1 MKILLKKSMM
11 QVLAIG
17 VLAISLASC
26 KKEKNETP
34 QNQIE
39 DAAGLNV
46 TLNWSMADGTNALN
60 TDLDVYLY
68 EGSGM
73 VSQVAAGDAE
83 NQFENFDI
91 IPTLTDGDY
100 TLAVDPYSVS
110 GNGTYTLKVNGKAVA
125 QTYEL
130 KNVAFSYAENQEK
143 AVLRINKAGNKYT
156 FTKL

>member
-11 QVLAIG
+11 QVLAMG

-68 EGSGM
+68 QGTGM

-91 IPTLTDGDY
+91 VPTIADGEY
-100 TLAVDPYSVS
+100 TLAVDPYAVS

-130 KNVAFSYAENQEK
+130 KNVAFSYADNQEK